1 MRDPQDEDSIAFQSS
16 SRCQTAHLVP
26 AARFPRPGFCILA
39 SLTPNEGWAVRRD
52 VVEMQ
57 LTLAGPYPNVG
68 EPQSMRPAAGFL
80 DSDTPLESVRRR
92 RFNPPTARAR
102 GQAQHRRNAMAKGQ
116 MRSNKEKKKPK
127 AEWNK
132 KKKGGPALSP
142 FALARE
148 QPQPGQNPFAKKS

>member
-1 MRDPQDEDSIAFQSS
+1 
-16 SRCQTAHLVP
+16 
-26 AARFPRPGFCILA
+26 
-39 SLTPNEGWAVRRD
+39 VRL
-52 VVEMQ
+52 Q
-57 LTLAGPYPNVG
+57 
-68 EPQSMRPAAGFL
+68 
-80 DSDTPLESVRRR
+80 
-92 RFNPPTARAR
+92 RFNPPTARA
-102 GQAQHRRNAMAKGQ
+102 GEQANDRRDIMAKGQ

>member
-1 MRDPQDEDSIAFQSS
+1 
-16 SRCQTAHLVP
+16 L
-26 AARFPRPGFCILA
+26 
-39 SLTPNEGWAVRRD
+39 W
-52 VVEMQ
+52 
-57 LTLAGPYPNVG
+57 LAGR
-68 EPQSMRPAAGFL
+68 EPDIGRTAKHVTDRRSNA
-80 DSDTPLESVRRR
+80 SETPLESGRWR

-127 AEWNK
+127 ADRNM